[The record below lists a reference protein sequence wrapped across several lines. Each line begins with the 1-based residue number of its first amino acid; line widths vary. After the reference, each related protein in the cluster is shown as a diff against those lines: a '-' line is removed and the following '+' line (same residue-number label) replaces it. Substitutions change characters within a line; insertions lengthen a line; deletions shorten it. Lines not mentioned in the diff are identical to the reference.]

1 MKIIGSKKDRTPL
14 ECLLAQNKLI
24 SELEKLRPN
33 KKKKNL
39 VLKFKTWKELD
50 EFNLKRAERIF
61 CSLWNCPMRAT

>member
-14 ECLLAQNKLI
+14 ECLLAQNRLI

-50 EFNLKRAERIF
+50 EFNLKRAIEYVE
-61 CSLWNCPMRAT
+61 

>member
-50 EFNLKRAERIF
+50 EFNLKRAIEYVE
-61 CSLWNCPMRAT
+61 